1 MKSPSSYT
9 IEIIVSPAGQSRIT
23 PRGYAGTTCRDATR
37 ELERA
42 LGTVQTDVPTAE
54 MFYGQSAVEQQTE
67 GR

>member
-1 MKSPSSYT
+1 MSSPYT

-23 PRGYAGTTCRDATR
+23 TRGYAGATCRDATR

-42 LGTVQTDVPTAE
+42 LGIVQTDVPTAE
-54 MFYGQSAVEQQTE
+54 MFYGQPAVEHEKE